1 MNNRR
6 GIGRTF
12 NKPKN
17 RKYVIKRL
25 ADYMQKFVAWFILA
39 FILML
44 VSNIFSLLG
53 PNILGKAIGSME
65 NGNVN
70 FPNVFKYD
78 IIDKNVLTCFGEH
91 FYCIYPMLIP

>member
-44 VSNIFSLLG
+44 VSNSF
-53 PNILGKAIGSME
+53 
-65 NGNVN
+65 
-70 FPNVFKYD
+70 
-78 IIDKNVLTCFGEH
+78 T
-91 FYCIYPMLIP
+91 

>member
-25 ADYMQKFVAWFILA
+25 ADYMKKFVAWFILA

-53 PNILGKAIGSME
+53 PNILGKAIGLYRKM
-65 NGNVN
+65 
-70 FPNVFKYD
+70 
-78 IIDKNVLTCFGEH
+78 
-91 FYCIYPMLIP
+91 